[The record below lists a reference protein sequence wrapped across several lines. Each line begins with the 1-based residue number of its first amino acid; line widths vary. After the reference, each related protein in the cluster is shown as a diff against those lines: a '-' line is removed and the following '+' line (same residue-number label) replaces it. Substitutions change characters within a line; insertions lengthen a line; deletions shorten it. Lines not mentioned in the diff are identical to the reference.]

1 MVARSLRYVAVAG
14 AGGRIDGVV
23 MRTDVERA
31 MAGLGA

>member
-1 MVARSLRYVAVAG
+1 MVARSLPYVAVTG
-14 AGGRIDGVV
+14 AGGQIEGVV